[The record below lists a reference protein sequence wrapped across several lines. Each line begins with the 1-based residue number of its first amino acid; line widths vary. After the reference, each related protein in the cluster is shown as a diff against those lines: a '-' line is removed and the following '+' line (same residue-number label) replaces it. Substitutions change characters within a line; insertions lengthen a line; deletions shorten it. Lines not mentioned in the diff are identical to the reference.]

1 MRQRK
6 QQIQARIFTDD
17 DTEIIVIGTETNHIA
32 YGEYWGYEYR
42 DDETETEWTGAIDA
56 ETGEAVT
63 LTNEMIEAAEGEEIE
78 Y

>member
-1 MRQRK
+1 MRQ
-6 QQIQARIFTDD
+6 QQIQTRIYTDD
-17 DTEIIVIGTETNHIA
+17 DTEIILIGTETKHIGH
-32 YGEYWGYEYR
+32 GEYWGYEYR
-42 DDETETEWTGAIDA
+42 DEETETEWTGAIDA